1 MNQHTSIWLIPTL
14 CLLLLSGCG
23 GSSSSS
29 SSGSSSVTATG
40 VFTDSPVQGLRYVS
54 GSLSGYTDSNGTFQY
69 EKGQTVSFYVGDIL
83 IGQANGQAVLT
94 PVNLVSGATDQT
106 NPTVSN
112 IAQFLQSLDDDGNPA
127 NGITITSQ
135 ESTLAAGDAVNFN
148 QTIANFANDGNVQTI
163 LASLTAVT
171 SAGPRGPVPSNTAQ
185 NNLQNTLLALLSG
198 NWSGT
203 YSGGDSGTWS
213 VTIDTAGTITGTG
226 NSSVYGGFSIAG
238 SVTSNGNANFTAGSA
253 SGPQVGA
260 AYSGSFDSGAGTG
273 SGDWT
278 SPNCCSGTWSGTK
291 N

>member
-29 SSGSSSVTATG
+29 GGGSSSGTATG

-54 GSLSGYTDSNGTFQY
+54 GTLSGVTDSKGTFQY

-135 ESTLAAGDAVNFN
+135 ESTLAAGDSVNFN
-148 QTIANFANDGNVQTI
+148 QSIANFANDGNVQTI
-163 LASLTAVT
+163 LAALTAVT
-171 SAGPRGPVPSNTAQ
+171 SAGPRNPVPANTAQ

-203 YSGGDSGTWS
+203 YSGGDTGTWS

-226 NSSVYGGFSIAG
+226 NSGVYGGFSITG
-238 SVTSNGNANFTAGSA
+238 SVTSNGNATFTTGGA

-260 AYSGSFDSGAGTG
+260 VYDGSFDSNAGTG
-273 SGDWT
+273 SGNWL
-278 SPNCCSGTWSGTK
+278 SINCCQGTWSGSK
-291 N
+291 Q

>member
-135 ESTLAAGDAVNFN
+135 ESTLAAGDTVNFN
-148 QTIANFANDGNVQTI
+148 QSIANFANDGNMQTI
-163 LASLTAVT
+163 VAALTAVT
-171 SAGPRGPVPSNTAQ
+171 SGGSRNPVPSNTSQ

-226 NSSVYGGFSIAG
+226 NSSGYGGFSITG
-238 SVTSNGNANFTAGSA
+238 SVTSNGSANFTSGGA

-260 AYSGSFDSGAGTG
+260 AYTGSFDSDAGTA

-278 SPNCCSGTWSGTK
+278 SSNCCQGTWTGSK
-291 N
+291 Q